1 MKTSISAF
9 FLLGAIETV
18 FGSVVDK
25 HAYDGDLVERLLGNK
40 MQRQERELTGY
51 HVPKQMYTEL
61 IYKEQ
66 ACRRFLITDL
76 TGNIRNQ
83 VDDGDD
89 PIEVTTFAVGDYGS
103 FQCDLYEEAINF
115 GQFGGNKVGSTFWG
129 CRVIAFVNLIP
140 DANPFATFSEPVWD
154 CTITDYIG
162 LQEGDS
168 LDFTDDDL
176 EYDYIRNEGVMLFLF
191 DPNIRDTNNWAAF
204 HSHEGVFATTGGAGT
219 AVGARGQMEVIF
231 DDFSISWFHVYTV
244 EVWNL
249 EQINPL
255 DKFPPFSRYTP

>member
-9 FLLGAIETV
+9 FLLGAIEAV
-18 FGSVVDK
+18 FGSVVDE

-61 IYKEQ
+61 IYQEQ
-66 ACRRFLITDL
+66 ACRRFLITDV
-76 TGNIRNQ
+76 TGNIRNE
-83 VDDGDD
+83 VPAGAD
-89 PIEVTTFAVGDYGS
+89 PIQVTEFAIGDYGS
-103 FQCDLYEEAINF
+103 FQCDLYEEALNF
-115 GQFGGNKVGSTFWG
+115 GQFGGNKVGSTLWG
-129 CRVIAFVNLIP
+129 CKVIAFVSLRP
-140 DANPFATFSEPVWD
+140 DADPLATFTEPVWD
-154 CTITDYIG
+154 CTVTDYIG
-162 LQEGDS
+162 LKEGDD
-168 LDFTDDDL
+168 LDFTDEDL

-191 DPNIRDTNNWAAF
+191 DPNIRDTSQWNIF

-249 EQINPL
+249 EQNNPIEN
-255 DKFPPFSRYTP
+255 FPPSSP